1 MSLGNI
7 TSQSRTVAR
16 RVTLNKYSGQEAPD
30 LKQWKSIM
38 KQTIEAQNITESM
51 QNTQVIGGT
60 KMSKFS
66 SLFKHRKLQ
75 MFAVSGV
82 AMAMLVVSL
91 PSVSTMAYAKD
102 SSLSA
107 AQQQEVRAILK
118 DALINDPDLMR
129 EAIIAWQARE
139 QEGANTAMQTS
150 LVTHHKAMYETKSD
164 PWKGSATPEIEMVY
178 FTDFNCP
185 YCKKIEPSLNQLIEE
200 FPQLKI
206 IVKMVPLQGE
216 GSKMAVDFAQTVWLN
231 EPEKYLKV
239 KDMLMSSPRGLDAAA
254 IAKVAKLTA
263 TERWVGNTDERVAKM
278 VDDNVNLMN
287 ELGIGGTP
295 SMIVADTLIPGLV
308 PYEVLK
314 EQLEAAIAAKD
325 KTQKSS

>member
-1 MSLGNI
+1 
-7 TSQSRTVAR
+7 
-16 RVTLNKYSGQEAPD
+16 
-30 LKQWKSIM
+30 M
-38 KQTIEAQNITESM
+38 KQTIEAKEANKLM
-51 QNTQVIGGT
+51 QDNRVIGAT
-60 KMSKFS
+60 VMSKFN
-66 SLFKHRKLQ
+66 SLFNPLLKNRKLQ

-82 AMAMLVVSL
+82 AMAMLVVAL
-91 PSVSTMAYAKD
+91 PSLSTSAHAKD

-107 AQQQEVRAILK
+107 AQQQEVRAIIK
-118 DALINDPDLMR
+118 DALINDPELMR
-129 EAIIAWQARE
+129 EAILAWQTRE
-139 QEGANTAMQTS
+139 QEVANTAMQAS
-150 LVTHHKAMYETKSD
+150 LVTHHQAMYETKSD
-164 PWKGSATPEIEMVY
+164 PWKGAATPEISMVY

-185 YCKKIEPSLNQLIEE
+185 YCKKIEPSLNKLIEE

-239 KDMLMSSPRGLDAAA
+239 KDMLMSSPRGLDAVA

-278 VDDNVNLMN
+278 VHDNINLMN

-314 EQLEAAIAAKD
+314 EQLEAAIAAQD

>member
-1 MSLGNI
+1 MKSTIHVKNVVQTDKLTHENG
-7 TSQSRTVAR
+7 
-16 RVTLNKYSGQEAPD
+16 VTN
-30 LKQWKSIM
+30 
-38 KQTIEAQNITESM
+38 
-51 QNTQVIGGT
+51 
-60 KMSKFS
+60 MSKLS
-66 SLFKHRKLQ
+66 TIFKHRKLQ

-82 AMAMLVVSL
+82 AMAMFVVSL
-91 PSVSTMAYAKD
+91 PSISTFAHAD
-102 SSLSA
+102 ASSLTA
-107 AQQQEVRAILK
+107 TQQQEVRAMIK
-118 DALINDPDLMR
+118 DALINDPELLK
-129 EAIIAWQARE
+129 EAIIALQSRE
-139 QEGANTAMQTS
+139 QQGADAAMQTS
-150 LVTHHKAMYETKSD
+150 LVMNHEAMYETKSD

-206 IVKMVPLQGE
+206 IIKMVPLQGE
-216 GSKMAVDFAQTVWLN
+216 ASKLAVDFAQTVWLN

-254 IAKVAKLTA
+254 IAKVAKLTK
-263 TERWVGNTDERVAKM
+263 TERWAGNTDPRVAQM

-295 SMIVADTLIPGLV
+295 SMIIADTVIPGLV

-314 EQLEAAIAAKD
+314 EQLEAAIAAQD

>member
-1 MSLGNI
+1 
-7 TSQSRTVAR
+7 
-16 RVTLNKYSGQEAPD
+16 
-30 LKQWKSIM
+30 
-38 KQTIEAQNITESM
+38 
-51 QNTQVIGGT
+51 
-60 KMSKFS
+60 MSKFN
-66 SLFKHRKLQ
+66 SLFSPLLKNRKLQ

-82 AMAMLVVSL
+82 AMLVVAL
-91 PSVSTMAYAKD
+91 PSLSTSAHAKD

-107 AQQQEVRAILK
+107 AQQQEVRAIIK
-118 DALINDPDLMR
+118 DALINDPELMR
-129 EAIIAWQARE
+129 EAILAWQTRE
-139 QEGANTAMQTS
+139 QEVANTAMQAS
-150 LVTHHKAMYETKSD
+150 LVTHHQAMYETKSD
-164 PWKGSATPEIEMVY
+164 PWKGAATPEISMVY

-185 YCKKIEPSLNQLIEE
+185 YCKKIEPSLNKLIEE

-308 PYEVLK
+308 SYEVLK
-314 EQLEAAIAAKD
+314 EQLEAAIAAKN

>member
-1 MSLGNI
+1 
-7 TSQSRTVAR
+7 
-16 RVTLNKYSGQEAPD
+16 
-30 LKQWKSIM
+30 
-38 KQTIEAQNITESM
+38 
-51 QNTQVIGGT
+51 
-60 KMSKFS
+60 MSKFN
-66 SLFKHRKLQ
+66 SLFNPLLKNRKLQ

-82 AMAMLVVSL
+82 AMAMLVVAL
-91 PSVSTMAYAKD
+91 PSLTTSAHAKD

-107 AQQQEVRAILK
+107 AQQQEVRAIIK
-118 DALINDPDLMR
+118 DALINDPELMR
-129 EAIIAWQARE
+129 EAILAWQTRE
-139 QEGANTAMQTS
+139 QEVANTAMQAS
-150 LVTHHKAMYETKSD
+150 LVTHHQAMYETKSD
-164 PWKGSATPEIEMVY
+164 PWKGAATPEISMVY

-185 YCKKIEPSLNQLIEE
+185 YCKKIEPSLNKLIEE

-278 VDDNVNLMN
+278 VHDNVKLMT

-308 PYEVLK
+308 SYEVLK
-314 EQLEAAIAAKD
+314 EQLEAAIAAQD

>member
-1 MSLGNI
+1 
-7 TSQSRTVAR
+7 
-16 RVTLNKYSGQEAPD
+16 
-30 LKQWKSIM
+30 
-38 KQTIEAQNITESM
+38 
-51 QNTQVIGGT
+51 
-60 KMSKFS
+60 MSKFN
-66 SLFKHRKLQ
+66 SLFSPLLKNRKLQ

-82 AMAMLVVSL
+82 AMAMLVVAL
-91 PSVSTMAYAKD
+91 PSLSTSAHAKD

-107 AQQQEVRAILK
+107 AQQQEVRAIIK
-118 DALINDPDLMR
+118 DALINDPELMR
-129 EAIIAWQARE
+129 EAILAWQTRE
-139 QEGANTAMQTS
+139 QEVANIAMQAS
-150 LVTHHKAMYETKSD
+150 LVTHHQAMYETKSD
-164 PWKGSATPEIEMVY
+164 PWKGAATPEISMVY

-185 YCKKIEPSLNQLIEE
+185 YCKKIEPSLNKLIEE

-263 TERWVGNTDERVAKM
+263 TERWVGNTDERVTKM
-278 VDDNVNLMN
+278 VHDNINLMN

-308 PYEVLK
+308 SYEVLK
-314 EQLEAAIAAKD
+314 EQLEAAIAAKN

>member
-1 MSLGNI
+1 
-7 TSQSRTVAR
+7 
-16 RVTLNKYSGQEAPD
+16 
-30 LKQWKSIM
+30 
-38 KQTIEAQNITESM
+38 
-51 QNTQVIGGT
+51 
-60 KMSKFS
+60 MSKFN
-66 SLFKHRKLQ
+66 SLFNPLLKNRKLQ

-82 AMAMLVVSL
+82 AMAMLVVAL
-91 PSVSTMAYAKD
+91 PSLTTSAHAKD

-107 AQQQEVRAILK
+107 AQQQEVRAIIK
-118 DALINDPDLMR
+118 DALINDPELMR
-129 EAIIAWQARE
+129 EAILAWQTRE
-139 QEGANTAMQTS
+139 QEVANTAMQAS
-150 LVTHHKAMYETKSD
+150 LVTHHQAMYETKSD
-164 PWKGSATPEIEMVY
+164 PWKGAAMPEISMVY

-185 YCKKIEPSLNQLIEE
+185 YCKKIEPSLNKLIEE

-278 VDDNVNLMN
+278 VHDNVKLMT

-308 PYEVLK
+308 SYEVLK
-314 EQLEAAIAAKD
+314 EQLEAAIAAQD

>member
-1 MSLGNI
+1 
-7 TSQSRTVAR
+7 
-16 RVTLNKYSGQEAPD
+16 
-30 LKQWKSIM
+30 M
-38 KQTIEAQNITESM
+38 KQIIEAKDANKSM
-51 QNTQVIGGT
+51 QDNRVIGAT
-60 KMSKFS
+60 AMSKFNSLFS
-66 SLFKHRKLQ
+66 SLLKNRKLQ

-91 PSVSTMAYAKD
+91 PSLTTSAHAKD

-107 AQQQEVRAILK
+107 AQQQEVRAIIK

-129 EAIIAWQARE
+129 EAILAWQARE
-139 QEGANTAMQTS
+139 QQGADAAMQAS
-150 LVTHHKAMYETKSD
+150 LASHHQAMYETKSD
-164 PWKGSATPEIEMVY
+164 PWKGAATPEISMVY

-185 YCKKIEPSLNQLIEE
+185 YCKKIEPSLNKLIEE

-206 IVKMVPLQGE
+206 IIKMVPLQGE
-216 GSKMAVDFAQTVWLN
+216 GSQMAVDFAQTVWLN

-254 IAKVAKLTA
+254 IAKVAKLTD

-278 VDDNVNLMN
+278 VDDNINLMN
-287 ELGIGGTP
+287 DLGIGGTP

-308 PYEVLK
+308 PYEELK
-314 EQLEAAIAAKD
+314 AQLEAAIAAKD
-325 KTQKSS
+325 KTQKIR